1 MRQSPTSLS
10 ARLFRLAGR
19 DRSAMNTSEF
29 LMISAAIV
37 PDRTAMVFEG
47 KRTTFEELQSRVNR
61 LASALGAIGVS
72 AGDRIA
78 VLQVN
83 TDSVIETYFAA
94 AKLDAVFA
102 PLNFR
107 ARADEVAYMVNDSGP
122 KALLAGERYMDM
134 VESISSQL
142 ESVEHLIAMDK
153 PREGWLSY
161 SNMIEGTEEED
172 LWPLSDDD
180 DLSVLMFTA
189 GTTGF
194 PKGVMLSHN
203 SFSSYILSNVSPAD
217 PEVEESNILTVPLY
231 HIAGMQAMMSAIYGG
246 RSLIIQRQFEPS
258 EWMRLVENERA
269 DRAMVVPTMLKMLM
283 DHENFHKYDMSSLRV
298 ITYGAAPMPVEV
310 IRRAIMEFPNAQF
323 INAFGQ
329 TETAATITMLPPEDH
344 VLDGTPDEVELK
356 LKRLASIG
364 KPLADVEV
372 RIVYENG
379 EDVSDGETGE
389 IVARGDRLMK
399 GYWGQESATAETI
412 RDGWLFTGDLGYMD
426 EDGYIFLA
434 GRAKDFIKRGGEM
447 ISPEEVEQ
455 VLHSHPDIDEA
466 AIIGVPDLDWGER
479 VRALVVARPGC
490 DVDESDVIEFCRQRM
505 SSFKKPESVVV
516 LSELPRNPLG
526 KVLKRVLREDH
537 SYPVEAGG

>member
-1 MRQSPTSLS
+1 MAS
-10 ARLFRLAGR
+10 AWLFRLAGR
-19 DRSAMNTSEF
+19 DSSAMNTSEF

-37 PDRTAMVFEG
+37 PDRTAMVFED

-61 LASALGAIGVS
+61 LASALGALGVS

-94 AKLDAVFA
+94 AKLDAVFV

-122 KALLAGERYMDM
+122 KALLVGGRYLDM
-134 VESISSQL
+134 VESISPQL
-142 ESVEHLIAMDK
+142 DSVEHIVAMDEPK
-153 PREGWLSY
+153 DGWLSY
-161 SNMIEGTEEED
+161 SDMIENSEEAD

-217 PEVEESNILTVPLY
+217 PEIEESNILTVPLY

-246 RSLIIQRQFEPS
+246 RSLIIQRQFEAR
-258 EWMRLVENERA
+258 EWMTLVETERA

-283 DHENFHKYDMSSLRV
+283 DHEDFHNHDMSSLQV

-310 IRRAIMEFPNAQF
+310 IRRAIVEFPNAQF

-344 VLDGTPDEVELK
+344 VLNGSPEEVERK
-356 LKRLASIG
+356 LRRLASIG
-364 KPLADVEV
+364 KPLTDVEV
-372 RIVYENG
+372 RIVDENG
-379 EDVSDGETGE
+379 EDVPDRETGE

-412 RDGWLFTGDLGYMD
+412 RNGWLFTGDLGYMD

-434 GRAKDFIKRGGEM
+434 GRARDFIKRGGEM

-479 VRALVVARPGC
+479 VRALVVARPGRE
-490 DVDESDVIEFCRQRM
+490 VDESDVIEFCRQRM
-505 SSFKKPESVVV
+505 ASFKKPESVVV

-526 KVLKRVLREDH
+526 KVLKRVLRDEH
-537 SYPVEAGG
+537 SYPVEESG